1 MGLQCTGRTDH
12 CSNSHNPPQSQSIV
26 VADGQT
32 VVEGDQVGSSPRKP
46 KEGGKT
52 NLPEGNV
59 TASESAGLDS
69 GDANRRNE
77 RTHRLFTHMF
87 INIDM
92 PCYCSSGAA
101 RLLYAE
107 RERLRTDDNTVGV
120 IR

>member
-1 MGLQCTGRTDH
+1 
-12 CSNSHNPPQSQSIV
+12 
-26 VADGQT
+26 
-32 VVEGDQVGSSPRKP
+32 VGSSPGKP
-46 KEGGKT
+46 KGGGKT
-52 NLPEGNV
+52 SLPEANV
-59 TASESAGLDS
+59 TESAGLDS
-69 GDANRRNE
+69 GDANRRDE
-77 RTHRLFTHMF
+77 ETHRLFTHIF